1 MSAAPESRGSS
12 DFGGYVLHDAVA
24 SDLVTTTYRATPEGT
39 GRPADVALRLVDDR
53 LAGQSRAAKGFL
65 HVNQR
70 VAEIDHPHV
79 LRVVDLGRHGGAP
92 FAATAWRDGLT
103 LADLL
108 LEAAPLD
115 TADVL
120 RLGGQLAEA
129 LDTTHDHGIVHGT
142 VGLATVWIRRRPGSR
157 VPPAAALTAFGTS
170 HLLAPILPDLDDEAA
185 AVELLFVAPEQLR
198 GQPAA
203 PAADQYA
210 LACLLFTALT
220 GTTPFRG
227 ETNNDL
233 FGAHMFGE
241 VPQATAAREDLDPAW
256 DDVFARALSKDPDE
270 RYDNCRTLLLAAGR
284 CTSRRPARP
293 TQAAR
298 PVVTTPPV
306 VDDEPAGGR
315 SRWPLR
321 IVLIALLLLMLL
333 VIATQTG
340 VLEGAAASA
349 ALGDAIPSVAAG
361 GIPSVAAGG

>member
-12 DFGGYVLHDAVA
+12 TFGSYVLHDIVT

-39 GRPADVALRLVDDR
+39 GRPADVALRLVDER
-53 LAGQSRAAKGFL
+53 LAGQSRAIKGFL

-70 VAEIDHPHV
+70 IAEIDHPHL
-79 LRVVDLGRHGGAP
+79 LRVVDLGRHGGAA

-115 TADVL
+115 VGDVL

-129 LDTTHDHGIVHGT
+129 LDTIHDHGIVHGT

-198 GQPAA
+198 GEPAA
-203 PAADQYA
+203 PASDQYA
-210 LACLLFTALT
+210 LGCLLFTALT
-220 GTTPFRG
+220 GTTPYRG

-233 FGAHMFGE
+233 FGAHLFGD
-241 VPQATAAREDLDPAW
+241 VPPATAVRDDLDPAW
-256 DDVFARALSKDPDE
+256 DDVFARALNKDPEE

-284 CTSRRPARP
+284 CSVGRPVRPARP
-293 TQAAR
+293 A
-298 PVVTTPPV
+298 PPV
-306 VDDEPAGGR
+306 VATSPEIDAEPDGSR

-321 IVLIALLLLMLL
+321 VVLIALLLLMLL

-340 VLEGAAASA
+340 MLEATGGSAAAADGVPGVGAAGS
-349 ALGDAIPSVAAG
+349 
-361 GIPSVAAGG
+361 

>member
-1 MSAAPESRGSS
+1 VVRVAALVGGGPVSAAPESRGSS
-12 DFGGYVLHDAVA
+12 TFGGYVLHDVVA
-24 SDLVTTTYRATPEGT
+24 SDMVTTTYRATPEGDR
-39 GRPADVALRLVDDR
+39 RPGDVALRLVDDR

-70 VAEIDHPHV
+70 IAEIDHPHV

-115 TADVL
+115 VADVL

-170 HLLAPILPDLDDEAA
+170 HLLAPVLPDLDDEAA

-198 GQPAA
+198 GEPAG

-227 ETNNDL
+227 ATNNDL
-233 FGAHMFGE
+233 FGAHLFGE
-241 VPQATAAREDLDPAW
+241 VPAATAARDNLDRGW
-256 DDVFARALSKDPDE
+256 DDVFATALAKDPDE
-270 RYDNCRTLLLAAGR
+270 RFDNCRTLLLAAGR
-284 CTSRRPARP
+284 CGVRRPAHEAQPAR
-293 TQAAR
+293 QAA
-298 PVVTTPPV
+298 TMPPPT
-306 VDDEPAGGR
+306 VDEEPSASR
-315 SRWPLR
+315 RRWPLR
-321 IVLIALLLLMLL
+321 VVLVALLLLLLL
-333 VIATQTG
+333 VVATQTG
-340 VLEGAAASA
+340 MLEAAAASA
-349 ALGDAIPSVAAG
+349 PTVG
-361 GIPSVAAGG
+361 GV

>member
-12 DFGGYVLHDAVA
+12 AFGGYVLHDVVA

-53 LAGQSRAAKGFL
+53 LAGQSRAVKGFL

-70 VAEIDHPHV
+70 IAEIDHPHV

-92 FAATAWRDGLT
+92 FTATAWRDGLT

-115 TADVL
+115 VADVL

-129 LDTTHDHGIVHGT
+129 LDTTHGHGIVHGT
-142 VGLATVWIRRRPGSR
+142 VGLPTVWIRRRPGSR

-198 GQPAA
+198 GQAAGPAS
-203 PAADQYA
+203 DQYA
-210 LACLLFTALT
+210 LGCLLFTALT

-227 ETNNDL
+227 GTNSDL
-233 FGAHMFGE
+233 FGAHLFGE
-241 VPQATAAREDLDPAW
+241 IPPATAAREDLDPAW
-256 DDVFARALSKDPDE
+256 DEVFARALAKEPDE
-270 RYDNCRTLLLAAGR
+270 RYENCRMLLLAAGR

-293 TQAAR
+293 IRPAR
-298 PVVTTPPV
+298 PVVTTPPE

-315 SRWPLR
+315 SRWPMR
-321 IVLIALLLLMLL
+321 IVLIAVLLLVLL
-333 VIATQTG
+333 VVLTQSG
-340 VLEGAAASA
+340 VLEGALASA
-349 ALGDAIPSVAAG
+349 AAGEAVPDVTAGARPAA
-361 GIPSVAAGG
+361 PR

>member
-12 DFGGYVLHDAVA
+12 TFGAYALHDVVA
-24 SDLVTTTYRATPEGT
+24 SDLVTTTYRAIPEGT
-39 GRPADVALRLVDDR
+39 GRAGDVALRLVDER

-70 VAEIDHPHV
+70 IAELDHPHL

-115 TADVL
+115 VPDVL

-129 LDTTHDHGIVHGT
+129 LDTTHGHGIVHGT
-142 VGLATVWIRRRPGSR
+142 VGLPTVWIRRRRGSR

-170 HLLAPILPDLDDEAA
+170 HLLAPILPDLDEEAA

-198 GQPAA
+198 GQPAV
-203 PAADQYA
+203 PASDQYA

-220 GTTPFRG
+220 GTTPYRG

-233 FGAHMFGE
+233 FGAHLFGD
-241 VPQATAAREDLDPAW
+241 VPAATAVRDDLDPAW
-256 DDVFARALSKDPDE
+256 DDVFARALAREPDE

-293 TQAAR
+293 TQPAR
-298 PVVTTPPV
+298 PVVTTAPEV
-306 VDDEPAGGR
+306 HDEPAADR
-315 SRWPLR
+315 PRWPLR
-321 IVLIALLLLMLL
+321 IVLIALLLLVML
-333 VIATQTG
+333 VIATQSG
-340 VLEGAAASA
+340 VLGTAAASA
-349 ALGDAIPSVAAG
+349 AVEDVATAVGDVG
-361 GIPSVAAGG
+361 G